1 MKDVKKLIMRV
12 AFGCEILFI
21 LFFYI
26 LGSKGLAAIKIG
38 KQEIVVLQDK
48 MIALED
54 DKNKLVNQLDDWN
67 DLPFYKERVAR
78 NELQMANKNDQIYIN

>member
-12 AFGCEILFI
+12 AFGCEILFF

-26 LGSKGLAAIKIG
+26 FGSKGLAAVRIG
-38 KQEIVVLQDK
+38 KQEVIVLHDK
-48 MIALED
+48 MLCLES

-67 DLPFYKERVAR
+67 NLPFYKERVAR
-78 NELQMANKNDQIYIN
+78 NELQMANKNDQIYI